1 MADYFKIKN
10 YSKSG
15 EIAIS
20 RRVFEDIASDATN
33 RVKGA
38 SVSRQRKNS
47 FYLTRPVQV
56 SFRKN
61 GQVEVAIQITLKKDE
76 NVAEVCKRIQE
87 EVSSSLMA
95 YCESVPFDI
104 EIKVANIA

>member
-1 MADYFKIKN
+1 MADYFKIPN
-10 YSKSG
+10 SSKGG

-20 RRVFEDIASDATN
+20 RRIFESIASDATN

-38 SVSRQRKNS
+38 SVSRSRKNS
-47 FYLTRPVQV
+47 FYLSRPVQV
-56 SFRKN
+56 SFRRN
-61 GQVEVAIQITLKKDE
+61 GQVEVSIQINLSSSE
-76 NVAEVCKRIQE
+76 NVADVCKRIQE

-104 EIKVANIA
+104 EIKVASIG

>member
-10 YSKSG
+10 YKNG
-15 EIAIS
+15 DLAIS
-20 RRVFEDIASDATN
+20 RRVFESIASEATD

-38 SVSRQRKNS
+38 SVSRSRRNS

-56 SFRKN
+56 AFCRN
-61 GQVEVAIQITLKKDE
+61 GQVEVSIQISLKSGE
-76 NVAEVCKRIQE
+76 NVSDVCRRIQE

-104 EIKVANIA
+104 EIKVASIA

>member
-10 YSKSG
+10 YQKG

-20 RRVFEDIASDATN
+20 RRIFETIASEATN

-38 SVSRQRKNS
+38 KVSNTKKNS
-47 FYLTRPVQV
+47 FYLNRPVQV
-56 SFRKN
+56 TFHRN
-61 GQVEVAIQITLKKDE
+61 GQVEVAIQITLKNGE
-76 NVAEVCKRIQE
+76 NVAKVCESIQE
-87 EVSSSLMA
+87 EVSASLMA

-104 EIKVANIA
+104 EIKVASIA